1 MAVVTVPA
9 SAVEQPSEGQAL
21 TEAGERTFT
30 RAFKGPYAALK
41 ALADGTS
48 GGDTLGG
55 RTVRGHSL
63 ARSPGDLGVLT
74 FTLLADAGEEGGL
87 PKALRAAWT
96 CRSVR
101 NDVSV
106 LAYCGGAAS
115 RVALELWMKEA
126 DADLAD
132 AYQYHR
138 TETETDTLNS
148 QEQAIAD
155 KVRKGVESVIRFYPV
170 LTCTSTWARVP
181 RTFMEGLG
189 YAGTPG
195 APAADETHAPSNLA
209 SVVAAH
215 HWLKC
220 QDDVAET
227 GDGRWQRTESW
238 MGIPKADGAAG
249 WDADLYGENRWPMP
263 VSSAGGGS

>member
-21 TEAGERTFT
+21 AESGERTFT
-30 RAFKGPYAALK
+30 RSFKGPYAALK
-41 ALADGTS
+41 ALADGVS
-48 GGDTLGG
+48 NGDTLGG
-55 RTVRGHSL
+55 RAVRGHSL
-63 ARSPGDLGVLT
+63 ARCPGDYGVLT
-74 FTLLADAGEEGGL
+74 FTLLADAGTEGGL
-87 PKALRAAWT
+87 PKAMRASWT

-132 AYQYHR
+132 ANQYHR

-170 LTCTSTWARVP
+170 LTCTSTWPRVP
-181 RTFMEGLG
+181 RTFMERLG
-189 YAGTPG
+189 YADTPG

-209 SVVAAH
+209 SVISAH

-220 QDDVAET
+220 QDDVVET

-249 WDADLYGENRWPMP
+249 WDADLYGESRWPMP

>member
-9 SAVEQPSEGQAL
+9 TAVEQPAEGQAL
-21 TEAGERTFT
+21 TEAGERTFQ
-30 RAFKGPYAALK
+30 RSFKGPYAALK

-48 GGDTLGG
+48 KSDTLDG
-55 RTVRGHSL
+55 RAVRGLSL
-63 ARSPGDLGVLT
+63 ARCPGDLGVLT
-74 FTLLADAGEEGGL
+74 FTLLKDAGSEGGL
-87 PKALRAAWT
+87 PKAIRAAWT

-115 RVALELWMKEA
+115 RVALELWQKEA

-132 AYQYHR
+132 ANQFHR

-155 KVRKGVESVIRFYPV
+155 KIRKGVESVIRFYPV
-170 LTCTSTWARVP
+170 LTCTSTWSRIP
-181 RTFMEGLG
+181 RTFMEHLG
-189 YAGTPG
+189 YVDTPG
-195 APAADETHAPSNLA
+195 APAADETDAPANLA
-209 SVVAAH
+209 SVISAH

-249 WDADLYGENRWPMP
+249 WDADLYGESRWPMP
-263 VSSAGGGS
+263 LSSAGGGS